1 MYHGANSFAKE
12 NHRETIHAGFGCN
25 YPVYHNRGASKYGR
39 SARTHLYPRRLH
51 PAVRKELRRVSQ
63 LKRSNFSAI
72 VHCSAPMN
80 WHKVLFLFLWISPHM
95 LLGVLVVVLCKRR
108 LYREFPCFLAYVF
121 YEIAEFIL
129 LFTLYLF
136 ALYSVAGV
144 TANQYAYAY
153 SATLPFNIALRFGV
167 IDEVC
172 KDLFRDSQFLKVAA
186 RRSLLC
192 VTGLLLGVGVLLAV
206 YAPGGNS
213 VRWFAGVLAVNRGA
227 AVVQSGLLL
236 SLLLFSRF
244 LGLSWRRPAFG
255 IALGLGV
262 LTSVYLANY
271 ALRAEFTSRS
281 GADFLNLLTT
291 GTYLV
296 CVSIWIGYLLA
307 PEPEPASLA
316 VVPHDEVETWNT
328 ELQQLLRD

>member
-1 MYHGANSFAKE
+1 
-12 NHRETIHAGFGCN
+12 
-25 YPVYHNRGASKYGR
+25 
-39 SARTHLYPRRLH
+39 
-51 PAVRKELRRVSQ
+51 
-63 LKRSNFSAI
+63 
-72 VHCSAPMN
+72 MN
-80 WHKVLFLFLWISPHM
+80 WHKVLFLFLWISPHV
-95 LLGVLVVVLCKRR
+95 LLGVFVVVLCKRR
-108 LYREFPCFLAYVF
+108 LYREFPCFLAYVL

-136 ALYSVAGV
+136 ALHSVAGV
-144 TANQYAYAY
+144 TANTYAYAW
-153 SATLPFNIALRFGV
+153 SATLTFNIALRFGV

-172 KDLFRDSQFLKVAA
+172 KDLFRDSQFLKLAA

-213 VRWFAGVLAVNRGA
+213 VRWFAGVLAINRGA
-227 AVVQSGLLL
+227 AMVQSGLLL

-244 LGLSWRRPAFG
+244 LGLSWRRSAFG

-271 ALRAEFTSRS
+271 ALRAEFTSKA

-291 GTYLV
+291 GTYLA
-296 CVSIWIGYLLA
+296 CVSIWTGYLLT
-307 PEPEPASLA
+307 PEPEPVSLA
-316 VVPHDEVETWNT
+316 VVSHDEVETWNT
-328 ELQQLLRD
+328 ELQHLLRD

>member
-1 MYHGANSFAKE
+1 M
-12 NHRETIHAGFGCN
+12 
-25 YPVYHNRGASKYGR
+25 
-39 SARTHLYPRRLH
+39 L
-51 PAVRKELRRVSQ
+51 
-63 LKRSNFSAI
+63 
-72 VHCSAPMN
+72 MN
-80 WHKVLFLFLWISPHM
+80 WHRALFLFLWFSSNA
-95 LLGVLVVVLCKRR
+95 LLGMVAFILGKSR
-108 LYREFPCFLAYVF
+108 LYREFPCFLAYVL

-129 LFTLYLF
+129 LFTLYLL
-136 ALYSVAGV
+136 ALPSVAVV

-153 SATLPFNIALRFGV
+153 SATLPFDIALRFGV

-172 KDLFRDSQFLKVAA
+172 EDLFPQFLKVAA

-192 VTGLLLGVGVLLAV
+192 VTGLLFGVGVLLAV
-206 YAPGGNS
+206 FVPGVHS
-213 VRWFAGVLAVNRGA
+213 ARWFDGVLTVNRGA
-227 AVVQSGLLL
+227 AMVQSGLLL

-255 IALGLGV
+255 IALGLAV
-262 LTSVYLANY
+262 LTSVYLAVY
-271 ALRAEFTSRS
+271 ALRVEFTSRA
-281 GADFLNLLTT
+281 GAEFLNLLTT

-328 ELQQLLRD
+328 ELEQLLRD